1 MSQEEGFVS
10 RTPKEFEYKKRQSA
24 KAMRK
29 QVSAFSLMIFFT
41 FIAFALVQAGFPSN
55 LVGPI
60 ILLLAAV
67 QVGLQLYFFMHWD
80 EKDTGIFQFFMY
92 SALLVAFTMVLAFV
106 TIVWWG

>member
-1 MSQEEGFVS
+1 MSHEESLVT
-10 RTPKEFEYKKRQSA
+10 RTPNEFEYKKRQSA

-29 QVSAFSLMIFFT
+29 QVTAFALMIFFT
-41 FIAFALVQAGFPSN
+41 FVAFALVQAGFPSN
-55 LVGPI
+55 FVGPV
-60 ILLLAAV
+60 ILLLAGV

>member
-1 MSQEEGFVS
+1 MSHEENIVT
-10 RTPKEFEYKKRQSA
+10 RTPKEFEYKKRMA
-24 KAMRK
+24 ARAMRK
-29 QVSAFSLMIFFT
+29 QVSAFAMMIFFT
-41 FIAFALVQAGFPSN
+41 FIAFATVQAGFSSN
-55 LVGPI
+55 LVGPV

-80 EKDTGIFQFFMY
+80 EKKTGMYQFFMY